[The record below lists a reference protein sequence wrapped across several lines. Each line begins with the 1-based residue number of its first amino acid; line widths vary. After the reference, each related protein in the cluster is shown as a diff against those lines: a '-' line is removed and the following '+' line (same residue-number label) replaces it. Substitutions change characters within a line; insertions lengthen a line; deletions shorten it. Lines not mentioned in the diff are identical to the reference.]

1 MSIKAAVVGAT
12 GYAGAELVR
21 ILAGH
26 PDADLTMIT
35 SRQYAGER
43 LDTVYPALAG
53 QVDLRCETYDVKT
66 VCAAADVVF
75 LALPH
80 KLPMAFVP
88 EMIARGKK
96 VVDLSADFRFTDVN
110 AYEAAYQTHS
120 AKELLA
126 TSVYGLCEVYA
137 DRISRADLIGN
148 PGCYPT
154 SVLLP
159 LVPLLKAGWLD
170 PDSLIAD
177 SKSGAS
183 GAGRSLSLATHFCE
197 VHESFKAYKV
207 AAHRHNPEMDEV
219 LGDAAGR
226 PVHITFVPHL
236 VPMSRGMQTTIYA
249 DLAEKVTPDDIRA
262 CLEAF
267 YRKRPFVRICPS
279 DRTPD
284 SAHVRGTNFCDI
296 GFKLDPAANRLV
308 LLSAIDNLVKGAA
321 GQAVQNMNLMVGLDE
336 AAGLLPIAYPV

>member
-1 MSIKAAVVGAT
+1 MIKAAVVGAT

-26 PDADLTMIT
+26 PDIDLAMIT

-43 LDTVYPALAG
+43 LDAVYPALAG
-53 QVDLRCETYDVKT
+53 QVDLYCEAYDAQK
-66 VCAAADVVF
+66 VCAASDVVF

-88 EMIARGKK
+88 ELIAQGKK
-96 VVDLSADFRFTDVN
+96 VVDLSADFRFQDAAV
-110 AYEAAYQTHS
+110 YEAAYQPHS
-120 AKELLA
+120 ARELLKK
-126 TSVYGLCEVYA
+126 SVYGLCEVYA
-137 DRISRADLIGN
+137 DRIKAADLIGN

-159 LVPLLKAGWLD
+159 LIPLLKAGWLN
-170 PDSLIAD
+170 PGSLIAD
-177 SKSGAS
+177 SKSGVS
-183 GAGRSLSLATHFCE
+183 GAGRSLSLAAHFCE

-207 AAHRHNPEMDEV
+207 AEHRHAPEMNAV
-219 LGDAAGR
+219 LSATVGA

-236 VPMSRGMQTTIYA
+236 VPMSRGMQTTVYA
-249 DLAEKVTPDDIRA
+249 DLKEKVTADDILN
-262 CLEAF
+262 CLATF
-267 YRKRPFVRICPS
+267 YRDRPFMRICPT

-284 SAHVRGTNFCDI
+284 SAHVRGTNFCDL
-296 GFKLDPAANRLV
+296 GFKLDTAANRLI

-321 GQAVQNMNLMVGLDE
+321 GQAVQNMNLMFGLDE
-336 AAGLLPIAYPV
+336 TAGLMQVPYPL